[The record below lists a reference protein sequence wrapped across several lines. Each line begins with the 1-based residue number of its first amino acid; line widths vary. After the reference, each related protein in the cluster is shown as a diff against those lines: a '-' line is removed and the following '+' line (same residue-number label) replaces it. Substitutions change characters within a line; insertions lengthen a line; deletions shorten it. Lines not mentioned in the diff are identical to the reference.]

1 MSGSWHEEVELK
13 LGLAC
18 PADLPLLMARLPEP
32 QSLIT
37 QLNHYYTDRS
47 GVLDSKRV
55 MVRVREESESESETL
70 LRVVLT
76 VKCRA
81 VTRDAVFRASEF
93 EVALEPGQWSGVGL
107 PLTALPA
114 AVADA
119 FDRMDVHLGGEALQY
134 LGCLRNQRRRVGVDG
149 FILEVDSSEFPD
161 GSVDVE
167 VEVETDRPRAARA
180 MLNALAKSCG
190 ISLYGQTTGKYARFR
205 ASCARA
211 AWEASEESDGA

>member
-13 LGLAC
+13 LGLSC
-18 PADLPLLMARLPEP
+18 PADLPLLMAHLPEP
-32 QSLIT
+32 ESLIT

-55 MVRVREESESESETL
+55 MVRVREESESETL

-81 VTRDAVFRASEF
+81 ATRDAVFKASEF
-93 EVALEPGQWSGVGL
+93 EVTLEPGQWSGAGL

-119 FDRMDVHLGGEALQY
+119 FDGMDVHLGGEALQY

-180 MLNALAKSCG
+180 MLNELAASCG
-190 ISLYGQTTGKYARFR
+190 ISLYGQSTGKYARFR
-205 ASCARA
+205 ARCGCAA
-211 AWEASEESDGA
+211 GEASEKSDGV